1 MVKFYV
7 RRILVEKK
15 MTIDE
20 VPARWREAVRKE
32 LEVVEEQFHLKLFEE
47 GYTLNDDGTV
57 SKLDNVN
64 YGGDTI

>member
-20 VPARWREAVRKE
+20 VPMRWHAKVQ
-32 LEVVEEQFHLKLFEE
+32 EEIEKQISASLQ
-47 GYTLNDDGTV
+47 
-57 SKLDNVN
+57 
-64 YGGDTI
+64 

>member
-20 VPARWREAVRKE
+20 VPARWREAVRKAIKE
-32 LEVVEEQFHLKLFEE
+32 AKE
-47 GYTLNDDGTV
+47 
-57 SKLDNVN
+57 
-64 YGGDTI
+64 

>member
-7 RRILVEKK
+7 RRILVGKK

-32 LEVVEEQFHLKLFEE
+32 LEAVEE
-47 GYTLNDDGTV
+47 
-57 SKLDNVN
+57 
-64 YGGDTI
+64 